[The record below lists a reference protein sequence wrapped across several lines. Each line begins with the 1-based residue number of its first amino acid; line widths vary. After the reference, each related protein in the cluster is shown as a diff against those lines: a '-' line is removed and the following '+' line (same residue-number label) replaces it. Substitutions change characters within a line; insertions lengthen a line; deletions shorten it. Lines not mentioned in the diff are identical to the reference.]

1 MDMFKPAPH
10 FLMGDGQTR
19 DGFRGIIV
27 IGDDQI
33 EDLPA

>member
-1 MDMFKPAPH
+1 MFKTAPD
-10 FLMGDGQTR
+10 FLMGNGQAGNR
-19 DGFRGIIV
+19 FRGIIV